1 MPINIFKNKFD
12 YVHENTFFRQLAI
25 DLQNK
30 YKASSENVYLIG
42 NPEIIDADGNR
53 IAPDALFLTSKSFI
67 IIDFKNYSGDI
78 KLPALE
84 SFEFENWYHGS
95 AIIKGGNQGNPYLQ
109 LRNHKEKIKD
119 YLSYHKNTFISKGSQ
134 FDYKHID
141 CIVCFLKGINL
152 IGEIPEKY
160 QNWFF
165 IKDKNSI
172 ISSLEDIVTVRINL
186 KPLDLERLA
195 SLFSTTKW
203 NPLEPETKKIEEPEI
218 APTDDSQKVLNQDQL
233 TVLAKIDSF
242 LKNESSNAF
251 VLSGPFSSGKT
262 FLINYLINH
271 LPSTN
276 IAGAQ
281 VIAPNNRIARNIRKQ
296 IESVNN
302 LYSYIYKFS
311 EQIEIEPTENAD
323 ELTDSTENGAQKE
336 IEQIQSKV
344 IFKIKKNENPSN
356 FLYIVDDSH
365 HISDSMFSS
374 PTLQFGTGQLLSDL
388 ITFIKQNNNPFKI
401 LFIGDKNRLS
411 IGPFEESALNPTFL
425 STKFELIVESASIAL
440 SDSRKSN
447 IIKQALKISNQIELN
462 RYNNLEV
469 LDAENIRLVK
479 DDQFLNQSLLN
490 SFKSDT
496 YQTKILAFSNDKI
509 RESNIWVKEKVLLK
523 NSDIEPGDIVLI
535 NNTVIVAPDNPFAV
549 PQKVFNGE
557 FAEVLHVDK
566 EILSINQPIKKKL
579 VELKFRELKLKLIER
594 NLDVT
599 VLSFE
604 NYWNSTSKE
613 ITDEE
618 YAGLQSYLNTKVKE
632 RIESEKE
639 NSEEWLE
646 FKHSEQYSKL
656 EVEYNKLTTT
666 VPIDDETRKRLVEI
680 DKELKKAEKRFW
692 KPKREEF
699 RRDIGYHDRYINS
712 VHLRFGYA
720 ITVHKA
726 QSYKWDNIF
735 FNLDQGDNKGTENK
749 QYFKW
754 VYTGIGCATKKLFL
768 INVPKITPYIK
779 LIWKDNHESLKVPA
793 KNVELFPLDPKSQL
807 HEITT
812 RPTFFQNTDDSLFKF
827 YCWLENELS
836 SQKLSVA
843 GVLHHDFAEHYSIK
857 GNAGEEATVIIW
869 YSSKFEFKKHSV
881 TKSNPPEF
889 GKEVD
894 TFLTSLKTGRKASL
908 NQEFGSELVKDLFQ
922 VVVED
927 LTRISSKIDGIESL
941 NFAER
946 VTLSRDTSF
955 LTLDVYYT
963 NEGFITT
970 MYPVKCNNPDLYDDL
985 KEVFIKIQN
994 QHARDSSTS

>member
-1 MPINIFKNKFD
+1 MPLHIFKNKFD

-25 DLQNK
+25 DLLNK

-53 IAPDALFLTSKSFI
+53 IAPDALFFTSKSFI

-78 KLPALE
+78 KLPAVE
-84 SFEFENWYHGS
+84 NFEFENWKHGS
-95 AIIKGGNQGNPYLQ
+95 VVIKGGNQGNPYVQ
-109 LRNHKEKIKD
+109 LKNHKEKIKD
-119 YLSYHKNTFISKGSQ
+119 YLNYHKNSFQSKGSA

-141 CIVCFLKGINL
+141 CVVCFTKEVSVS
-152 IGEIPEKY
+152 GEIPEIH

-165 IKDKNSI
+165 IKDKRSI
-172 ISSLEDIVTVRINL
+172 IGSLEDIVTVKINL

-195 SLFSTTKW
+195 GLFSTTKW
-203 NPLEPETKKIEEPEI
+203 NPLEPEHEKIEESDVL
-218 APTDDSQKVLNQDQL
+218 PTDSIQQVLNQEQL

-262 FLINYLINH
+262 FLINHLINH
-271 LPSTN
+271 LPPAN
-276 IAGAQ
+276 ITGAQ

-296 IESVNN
+296 VESVNN
-302 LYSYIYKFS
+302 LYSYIYRFS
-311 EQIEIEPTENAD
+311 EQVEIEVNDDAE
-323 ELTDSTENGAQKE
+323 EITDSNENGPHKE

-388 ITFIKQNNNPFKI
+388 ITFIKQANSPFKI
-401 LFIGDKNRLS
+401 LFVGDKNRLS
-411 IGPFEESALNPTFL
+411 IGPFEESALNPAFL
-425 STKFELIVESASIAL
+425 SSKFELLVESATIGL
-440 SDSRKSN
+440 NDSRRSN
-447 IIKQALKISNQIELN
+447 IIKQALRISNQIELN

-469 LDAENIRLVK
+469 LDAENIKLVK
-479 DDQFLNQSLLN
+479 DDQFLKQALLN
-490 SFKSDT
+490 SFKNDT

-523 NSDIEPGDIVLI
+523 NSELEAGDIVLI

-557 FAEVLHVDK
+557 FAEVISVNK
-566 EILSINQPIKKKL
+566 EIIPINQPIKKKL

-646 FKHSEQYSKL
+646 FKQSEQYKQL
-656 EVEYNKLTTT
+656 EVEYNKLTTI
-666 VPIDDETRKRLVEI
+666 VPIDDDTRNRLAEI

-699 RRDIGYHDRYINS
+699 RRDIGYHDKYINS

-720 ITVHKA
+720 LTVHKA

-779 LIWKDNHESLKVPA
+779 MIWKDNHECLKISA
-793 KNVELFPLDPKSQL
+793 KNVEFFPLDPKSQL

-812 RPTFFQNTDDSLFKF
+812 RPTFFQNTDDRLFCF

-836 SQKLSVA
+836 ALKLSVT
-843 GVLHHDFAEHYSIK
+843 GVLHHDFAEHYVIK

-869 YSSKFEFKKHSV
+869 YSGKFEFKKHSV
-881 TKSNPPEF
+881 TKSTPPEF
-889 GKEVD
+889 GKELD
-894 TFLTSLKTGRKASL
+894 SFLTSLKTGKKASL

-922 VVVED
+922 IVGED

-941 NFAER
+941 NYAER

-955 LTLDVYYT
+955 LTLDVFYT

-970 MYPVKCNNPDLYDDL
+970 MYPVKCNSTDLYDDV

-994 QHARDSSTS
+994 QHARNSSTS